1 MISSSNGKNFAYDL
15 KRSTFLEAWFH
26 VQGDEE
32 DWEGAW
38 YDTIVSIVCV
48 KKLDNDQNG
57 WKLMQKMKSLQ
68 PARGENFGIW
78 IKFTAIWNTL
88 SSALSGGK
96 ALTKTNVT
104 RDYETNSPYAIL
116 KYGWPRSLEYSRECA
131 GTQKENVADKIIFPF
146 SARLKWEFLV
156 CFR

>member
-57 WKLMQKMKSLQ
+57 LKLMQKSEEPSRGTWWKFWDMDQIYCNMK
-68 PARGENFGIW
+68 
-78 IKFTAIWNTL
+78 
-88 SSALSGGK
+88 
-96 ALTKTNVT
+96 
-104 RDYETNSPYAIL
+104 
-116 KYGWPRSLEYSRECA
+116 
-131 GTQKENVADKIIFPF
+131 
-146 SARLKWEFLV
+146 
-156 CFR
+156 